1 MTKTVTIGKKL
12 IPLEHIALVEPFD
25 PAAAAGINTEKD
37 FRARVVLID
46 RDSVLTEETSAIF
59 AEVYGFRMLATDNV
73 ATNPAVRFSVEKFE
87 PAEGFNPSKPFVTR
101 LLWRDGEGNAQSKLL
116 LSAPE
121 VVLAVAVK
129 GEAESVGVSGGT
141 DSAKEAQP
149 PKRAGRRR
157 TRLNASSM
165 RPAQ

>member
-1 MTKTVTIGKKL
+1 MSSTTIQIGRKL
-12 IPLEHIALVEPFD
+12 IPAEHIALVEPFD

-46 RDSVLTEETSAIF
+46 RDSVLTEESPAIF

-73 ATNPAVRFSVEKFE
+73 ATNPAVRFSVETFE
-87 PAEGFNPSKPFVTR
+87 PAEGFKPSKPFMTR

-129 GEAESVGVSGGT
+129 GEAESVGVSG
-141 DSAKEAQP
+141 EADAI
-149 PKRAGRRR
+149 RSEATSSRRRR
-157 TRLNASSM
+157 TRRRA
-165 RPAQ
+165 PAAAPA